1 MNESDLERQALNK
14 MTPSNPSPRAQEI
27 PEKRRKR
34 ERKKRRRSKKRRKAG
49 LRI

>member
-34 ERKKRRRSKKRRKAG
+34 EWGDRGNRRHQEI
-49 LRI
+49 L